1 MNKIAFKATKL
12 SKLVAITA
20 IALSLAPTSAIARS
34 DIDPSNVRGSITYYT
49 NRTDLVDNGTFK
61 RYEEEF
67 KRIYPYVDEVRVIAF
82 ADYQKGILP
91 LMQAHNCGDV
101 IQTLPSVT
109 ADQYKEYYEPLND
122 LYNENDIYFYN
133 AWSKD
138 HKIYAISIGNSVEGI
153 VYNKDVFE
161 KAEVTTPLKTIDELY
176 AACEKIKAI
185 GKIPFYVNFGAQWP
199 LQQFDKLPMIIA
211 GDDRVYEKM
220 LYQDHPFSDHKS
232 AYYQSLKILKN
243 LIDKGYTEKEL
254 KANTWEE
261 SKEAIATGKA
271 AMYYLG
277 NWIIPQ
283 IIGKGA
289 PSQNIGFMPMPGDNS
304 GDLKAQM
311 NHDFGYAISKYSK
324 NKETAKAFLKYLLD
338 ESDYYLVSGFIP
350 TVKNRIP
357 QLPQLHEFIDY
368 APKIIQSSG
377 QSENFINVANKS
389 NIDFYCGGYI
399 QDVLTS
405 PDFEKALQRL
415 DERWHQAKDQV
426 LK

>member
-1 MNKIAFKATKL
+1 
-12 SKLVAITA
+12 
-20 IALSLAPTSAIARS
+20 
-34 DIDPSNVRGSITYYT
+34 
-49 NRTDLVDNGTFK
+49 
-61 RYEEEF
+61 
-67 KRIYPYVDEVRVIAF
+67 
-82 ADYQKGILP
+82 
-91 LMQAHNCGDV
+91 
-101 IQTLPSVT
+101 
-109 ADQYKEYYEPLND
+109 
-122 LYNENDIYFYN
+122 
-133 AWSKD
+133 
-138 HKIYAISIGNSVEGI
+138 
-153 VYNKDVFE
+153 
-161 KAEVTTPLKTIDELY
+161 
-176 AACEKIKAI
+176 
-185 GKIPFYVNFGAQWP
+185 
-199 LQQFDKLPMIIA
+199 MIIA

-338 ESDYYLVSGFIP
+338 ESDYDLVSGFIP